1 MPCDITHW
9 TNKKYYMRPS
19 SVESYIEPSDQYT
32 KSQDKNI
39 FNAKSGY
46 FQDTFIQLYNGSCYI
61 NLINGFFVKKVI

>member
-9 TNKKYYMRPS
+9 TSKKYYMRPS
-19 SVESYIEPSDQYT
+19 SVESYIESSDQYT

-39 FNAKSGY
+39 FNAKSCY

-61 NLINGFFVKKVI
+61 NLINGFL